1 MRLGTWTPQT
11 IAQQESSK
19 IFRFVQSL
27 TIFPLRTRNHSFK
40 SSGLLDAPSAVSL
53 SLAPE
58 AVTFAPQQG
67 PERCGVQRGNHLA
80 VLQCCSAAVLQTD
93 DGLIIHAGLQ
103 CTGQWSR
110 HHSGATCDNDCE
122 CATVIGR
129 GVRAVCSE
137 CRYNKHGQRGH
148 SVLPVE
154 CARCQQPSTHRHRHG
169 VVITRLRPRAACSC
183 GLVVV

>member
-53 SLAPE
+53 SLSPE
-58 AVTFAPQQG
+58 AVTCSKVRSGAA
-67 PERCGVQRGNHLA
+67 CRGETISR
-80 VLQCCSAAVLQTD
+80 CCSAAVLQTD

-122 CATVIGR
+122 CATVISR

-148 SVLPVE
+148 SVLAVE

>member
-1 MRLGTWTPQT
+1 MHNKRVIKYLD
-11 IAQQESSK
+11 SSNRSQY
-19 IFRFVQSL
+19 F
-27 TIFPLRTRNHSFK
+27 HC
-40 SSGLLDAPSAVSL
+40 
-53 SLAPE
+53 APE
-58 AVTFAPQQG
+58 IIHSRAVDCWMLRQPC
-67 PERCGVQRGNHLA
+67 RCLCLPKLSPSLHCSKVRSGAAGRRETISV
-80 VLQCCSAAVLQTD
+80 CCSAAVLQTD

-129 GVRAVCSE
+129 GVRAVCIE

-148 SVLPVE
+148 SVLAVE

-169 VVITRLRPRAACSC
+169 VVITRLRPRAACGC

>member
-1 MRLGTWTPQT
+1 MHNKRVIKYLD
-11 IAQQESSK
+11 SSNRSQY
-19 IFRFVQSL
+19 F
-27 TIFPLRTRNHSFK
+27 HC
-40 SSGLLDAPSAVSL
+40 
-53 SLAPE
+53 APE
-58 AVTFAPQQG
+58 IIHSRAVDCWMLRQPC
-67 PERCGVQRGNHLA
+67 RCLCLPKLSPSLHCSKVRSSAAGRGETIS
-80 VLQCCSAAVLQTD
+80 VCCSAAVLQTD

-122 CATVIGR
+122 CATVISR
-129 GVRAVCSE
+129 GVGAVCSE